1 MTSYLTAAPPTG
13 KVDFPQELEQDVAV
27 DGVHLVAEAD
37 VVEAADVLVHVPETS
52 EDNDKSGLCLRLCST
67 F

>member
-37 VVEAADVLVHVPETS
+37 VVEAADVLVHVPEKPKG
-52 EDNDKSGLCLRLCST
+52 NDESDVWLRFCSII
-67 F
+67 

>member
-1 MTSYLTAAPPTG
+1 MTSFLTAAPPTS

-37 VVEAADVLVHVPETS
+37 IVEAADVLVHVPE
-52 EDNDKSGLCLRLCST
+52 KPKGRVQ
-67 F
+67 